1 MSKIA
6 PLTLGTAIFGN
17 NAFSNYFLGA
27 SAQGYVQRLW
37 NLVNG
42 VVIPSLNGKNT
53 PVAINATATATAAQ
67 ITSGYI
73 TSTSAAAV
81 ALTLPSAAGIL
92 ADLGL
97 GAGTVFDFVVDNT
110 AGSNT
115 ITVTLPASIT
125 VLATPV
131 ITGTD
136 TLTVS
141 TANEIGVFRL
151 VFNSATAAQII
162 RLA

>member
-6 PLTLGTAIFGN
+6 PLTNTGLAGGN
-17 NAFSNYFLGA
+17 LFSNYILGA
-27 SAQGYVQRLW
+27 STQGYVQRLW

-42 VVIPSLNGKNT
+42 TIIPKLNGKNT
-53 PVAINATATATAAQ
+53 PVAINATATATAAEVA
-67 ITSGYI
+67 SGYI
-73 TSTSAAAV
+73 TSTSGAAV

-92 ADLGL
+92 AELGL
-97 GAGTVFDFVVDNT
+97 GTKTVFDFIVDNT

-131 ITGTD
+131 ITGTN

-141 TANEIGVFRL
+141 TANKIGVFRL
-151 VFNSATAAQII
+151 VFTSATAAQII

>member
-6 PLTLGTAIFGN
+6 PLTNTGLTGN
-17 NAFSNYFLGA
+17 NLFSNYILGA
-27 SAQGYVQRLW
+27 STQGYVQRLW

-42 VVIPSLNGKNT
+42 VIIPNLNGKNT
-53 PVAINATATATAAQ
+53 PAAINATATATAAQ
-67 ITSGYI
+67 VASGYI

-81 ALTLPSAAGIL
+81 ALTLPSAAAIL

-97 GAGTVFDFVVDNT
+97 GAGTVFDFIVDNT

-141 TANEIGVFRL
+141 TANGIGVFRL
-151 VFNSATAAQII
+151 VFTSATAAQII